1 LPEKKQADRKKSSK
15 KTKSVPHKIK
25 SKEVQTETPV
35 EADPLEETKKFT
47 GKNKV

>member
-1 LPEKKQADRKKSSK
+1 VSK
-15 KTKSVPHKIK
+15 DDKACVHKIKTKSVPHKIK